1 MTDLPRC
8 NCSCGCV
15 VPLTTTDANK
25 PGLAVRYAGCFLCDV
40 AHIHE
45 GSEERKAIVT
55 ASVEARSLLRKEK
68 P

>member
-1 MTDLPRC
+1 MTDLPHC

-15 VPLTTTDANK
+15 IPLTTTDADK
-25 PGLAVRYAGCFLCDV
+25 PGLSVRYKGCFLCDV

-45 GSEERKAIVT
+45 GTEERKAIVSAQAKVT
-55 ASVEARSLLRKEK
+55 SWRKV